1 MAEQNTLTSLK
12 IDTNMLP
19 EKQQYAFFRE
29 QLFDSA
35 GIEVDRDGPSDNP
48 FSFIAEYNRTAA
60 LTLYRYQSIT
70 PCFLRRSEQGM
81 ARAEMNA
88 FGVHYRYSGNDL
100 ATHYS
105 DGKGLTRSGDLRS
118 LDTERPFFYQHEGVV
133 VYTLNLHRP
142 KLQSEVPG
150 LSNLHNMI
158 LRSSP
163 VTRILKTAIRD
174 VFSELRNADD
184 SEVGTLSDML
194 HKLAV
199 DAIRHQWIQ
208 ELESLE
214 IRSET
219 VLCTIVDYIH
229 QNFHNRD
236 LSPEMISKE
245 LGISRSKLY
254 QVCQQVDTPQRLIRL
269 IRLEKA
275 SGFFRTAADCNVG
288 DVAYRTG
295 FSSRPALSRAF
306 IDHYGVSPS
315 EYREGLRVRTPR
327 QDPRESSPES
337 VWETLRASL
346 KAAALG

>member
-1 MAEQNTLTSLK
+1 MVEQSTLTSLK

-29 QLFDSA
+29 QLFESA
-35 GIEVDRDGPSDNP
+35 GIEVERKGPSDKP
-48 FSFIAEYNRTAA
+48 FRFIAEYNRTAA

-70 PCFLRRSEQGM
+70 PCFLKRSERGM
-81 ARAEMNA
+81 VRAEMNA
-88 FGVHYRYSGNDL
+88 FGVHYRFKGNDL
-100 ATHYS
+100 ATHLT
-105 DGKGLTRSGDLRS
+105 DGKTLTKSGDLRS

-142 KLQSEVPG
+142 KLVNEIPG
-150 LSNLHNMI
+150 LSQLHNMV
-158 LRSSP
+158 LSDSP

-174 VFSELRNADD
+174 VFSELQNADD
-184 SEVGTLSDML
+184 GEVGTLSDML

-208 ELESLE
+208 ELESRE

-229 QNFHNRD
+229 RNFHFRD
-236 LSPEMISKE
+236 LSPEMIAKE
-245 LGISRSKLY
+245 LGISRSKLF

-275 SGFFRTAADCNVG
+275 AGFFRSEAECNVG

-306 IDHYGVSPS
+306 AEHYGVSPS
-315 EYREGLRVRTPR
+315 EYREGLRVKA
-327 QDPRESSPES
+327 SSPRAAQGSMET
-337 VWETLRASL
+337 VWETLRASV